1 MNARKHALVLFT
13 KYPEPGL
20 TKTRLMEE
28 NGGTLT
34 ATEAAALYKAMVLDT
49 ASVALHALNN
59 CLNENRQ
66 GDDFRFCISS
76 PADHLP
82 RVQEMFNAAF
92 PNEKIEYLTDSGR
105 NFDEHFDSCYRQ
117 LFERG
122 YHAVACIGG
131 DMPEI
136 KPNLIC
142 RAFQSLF
149 RLGDH
154 SGCGAMALAPCQ
166 AGGVSL
172 VGITRETPI
181 NFEGVFYNSQGVT
194 ALDALIAIAWQKE
207 IPVALFEALSDVDF
221 GEDLGHM
228 ISVVNAMAYASRFDE
243 GILVPARTLDFI
255 FSTGLASISQ
265 PNKARDPREAIDDQ
279 YRN

>member
-1 MNARKHALVLFT
+1 MEMNPRKHALVLFT

-28 NGGTLT
+28 NGGNLT
-34 ATEAAALYKAMVLDT
+34 AIEAAALYKAMVLDT
-49 ASVALHALNN
+49 AAVALHALNN
-59 CLNENRQ
+59 CLNEDSQ
-66 GDDFRFCISS
+66 DDDFRFCISS

-82 RVQEMFNAAF
+82 KVQEMFNAAF
-92 PNEKIEYLTDSGR
+92 PTDKIEYLADSGI

-117 LFERG
+117 LFDRG
-122 YHAVACIGG
+122 YHAVVCIGG

-136 KPNLIC
+136 KPNLVC

-154 SGCGAMALAPCQ
+154 SGRGAMALAPCQ

-172 VGITRETPI
+172 VGVTRETPI
-181 NFEGVFYNSQGVT
+181 TFEGVFYNSLGVT
-194 ALDALIAIAWQKE
+194 ALEALIGIASQRE

-243 GILVPARTLDFI
+243 GIMAPVRTLDFI
-255 FSTGLASISQ
+255 AGTGLASISQ
-265 PNKARDPREAIDDQ
+265 PNQIRDPRELIDG
-279 YRN
+279 